1 MKTRFSLSPPTES
14 LGTRQQHAKL
24 VAAEPLRRGKLN
36 SQFIVTRFSIL
47 HAGGRSLFRF
57 HISPTATFSMSAR
70 DKKTHKTVFTSLQG
84 PEEVIKELLESTV
97 ARNYATIVAG
107 DLDRYQRSA
116 IWSHRPWT
124 TPSIA
129 RTIVGDFEI

>member
-1 MKTRFSLSPPTES
+1 MYANWPILETF
-14 LGTRQQHAKL
+14 
-24 VAAEPLRRGKLN
+24 RRDKLN
-36 SQFIVTRFSIL
+36 SQFIVTKFSIL

-57 HISPTATFSMSAR
+57 HISPTATFSMIAR
-70 DKKTHKTVFTSLQG
+70 DQKPSHKAVFTSLQG
-84 PEEVIKELLESTV
+84 PEEVIKELLGSTV
-97 ARNYATIVAG
+97 TRNYATIVAG

-129 RTIVGDFEI
+129 RTIGGDFEI